1 MVRNHQHDM
10 GECNRNN
17 MTLGN
22 DTLVCPLLRSM
33 LTSLSLNQNQNTNL
47 AVVAVHGIFSGMGI
61 LENALILWVVGFR
74 VRRTVA
80 AVWVLNLALSDFL
93 ATLTLPLFTYYLYSS
108 HSWKLGE
115 PLCVAQSTLFF
126 LNMFVSAFLLAV
138 ISLDRCLLVMQP
150 IWSRR
155 QRSVATAW
163 KICGLGWLLAAINTV
178 PYSIFRA
185 VSCKTDGRNLCYHN
199 FARFSTPATLNHDCR
214 LRQET
219 TAMSKL
225 LLAFLIPLSVIAA
238 SYISLSR
245 KLQQRQVMRENRML
259 NGNIQHCSATGRFA
273 SPLSPRFSKM
283 VVAVIMVFILTW
295 SPYHAFCLLE
305 VTSEYYPNIRKVVEV
320 GLPIATTFSFLNA
333 VLNPFL
339 YAFSC
344 PHFCV
349 RIRESMGALLE
360 GLLDE
365 GEEAMATGLQFNN
378 ILRTS
383 FQVSAKD
390 KRTRIV

>member
-1 MVRNHQHDM
+1 MGQHT
-10 GECNRNN
+10 GTE
-17 MTLGN
+17 MTLLN
-22 DTLVCPLLRSM
+22 STLVCPLLESM
-33 LTSLSLNQNQNTNL
+33 LTNSSVDKNQKTNL
-47 AVVAVHGIFSGMGI
+47 IVVSLHGLFSCMGI

-108 HSWKLGE
+108 HSWELGE
-115 PLCVAQSTLFF
+115 PLCVAQSALFF
-126 LNMFVSAFLLAV
+126 LNMFVSAFLLAT

-155 QRSVATAW
+155 HRSVTTAW
-163 KICGLGWLLAAINTV
+163 KICGLGWLWAAINTL
-178 PYSIFRA
+178 PYSMFRT
-185 VSCKTDGRNLCYHN
+185 VTHHKKENRKLCYHH
-199 FARFSTPATLNHDCR
+199 FARFSTSATLVYDCR
-214 LRQET
+214 LRQES
-219 TAMSKL
+219 TALSKL

-238 SYISLSR
+238 SYMCLSR

-259 NGNIQHCSATGRFA
+259 NGSIQHCSATGRFA

-295 SPYHAFCLLE
+295 SPYHVFCLLE
-305 VTSEYYPNIRKVVEV
+305 VASEYHLHVRKAVEV

-344 PHFCV
+344 PHFCI
-349 RIRESMGALLE
+349 RIRESMGALME

-365 GEEAMATGLQFNN
+365 GEDAALTAFRFNSIAKTPVMGVGKREKKQYN
-378 ILRTS
+378 IGNDS
-383 FQVSAKD
+383 
-390 KRTRIV
+390 